1 MARLG
6 RMPIDGRAAAEHTAR
21 TELFRPVGVL
31 LSEMGLRG
39 WRLPARIGLAAVLT
53 ALALPITA
61 VPGQAANNPLTL
73 TVHAG
78 YQDVLKAG
86 GWMPVTIDARNA
98 GAGVDGMLEVQESL
112 NAQPGVSGFTI
123 YEAPISLASG
133 ASKRVR
139 LYLVENTTGATITA
153 RITQQGRVVVSQDS
167 AASATTSTLI
177 GVLSDQ
183 STALDDFAA
192 VHPGGVAARVVHLR
206 NDDIP
211 DSSIPLQ
218 AFDILVIDDFA
229 TDSLTSAQRA
239 AIADYVTT
247 GGDLLLG
254 TGAAW
259 RKTLAALPP
268 AILPMQVSGT
278 RVIDSATIGGSAV
291 EVATGTVTN
300 GMAWLSDAGQPL
312 ILERPYGAGLVT
324 MSTFDWNQQPVAVA
338 SDSRT
343 ILRQVMSRAIFGQ
356 GGAAQNIPYAV
367 MGPAPMGFGSQSSI
381 STRSSVL
388 TPVLGNL
395 PGLDLPSLQ
404 LTGAL
409 VLIYVLLVGP
419 VNYLVL
425 GAMRRRALAW
435 VTVPLIALLAAGG
448 AYGAG
453 IFTKGR
459 SVQTN
464 QIAIVHVQPG
474 TDHAYQ
480 ETYTGII
487 PPSRGDY
494 QATAGGERL
503 LISPIATNNG
513 YAYAGSVR
521 VNVAS
526 NQVTLSGMTAF
537 ALGGFATEGV
547 TTAPKLTASVA
558 LVNGLLKGTV
568 ENHSSV
574 TFTDAVLIA
583 GDNFQTIG
591 ALNPGGSASL
601 SLAPKAGA
609 SGASLGQPLYMRIY
623 NQSGIY
629 QGGYGPG
636 GPTLTAADRDNF
648 AKTQILSLLPTGA
661 GFKGMGTGTAVP
673 MLIAWT
679 RESFQGISVNGS
691 QPRSTALGAV
701 VLSLS
706 VDQIGTGPLPAGV
719 VSGRIVDV
727 VGDSQGQG
735 PPGMLVLQNGS
746 VTYEF
751 APALKGGAH
760 LTALSLSAQNPYGPK
775 FGPAGNT
782 TQTGPAVTGQVW
794 DWSRATWVDVAYL
807 DNGTTALPDSAVDP
821 SSGLIR
827 LRLSTTNGGLL
838 AGSISLSGTV
848 Q

>member
-1 MARLG
+1 MA
-6 RMPIDGRAAAEHTAR
+6 DHTAR
-21 TELFRPVGVL
+21 TELFSPPGVL
-31 LSEMGLRG
+31 LSEMRLWGR
-39 WRLPARIGLAAVLT
+39 RLPARIGLATALT
-53 ALALPITA
+53 AFVLPIA
-61 VPGQAANNPLTL
+61 VVPAHAASNPLTL

-78 YQDVLKAG
+78 YQDVVKAG
-86 GWMPVTIDARNA
+86 AWMPVTIDARNT

-123 YEAPISLASG
+123 YQEPISLASG
-133 ASKRVR
+133 ATKRVR

-153 RITQQGRVVVSQDS
+153 RITQQGRVAVSQDS
-167 AASATTSTLI
+167 ASGATTSALI

-183 STALDDFAA
+183 SAALDDFAA
-192 VHPGGVAARVVHLR
+192 VHPGGIAARVVHLHA
-206 NDDIP
+206 DDIA
-211 DSSIPLQ
+211 DSSIPLRG
-218 AFDILVIDDFA
+218 FDILAIDDFA
-229 TDSLTSAQRA
+229 TDSLTAGQRA
-239 AIADYVTT
+239 AIADYVAA
-247 GGDLLLG
+247 GGDLLIG

-259 RKTLAALPP
+259 RKTLAGLPP
-268 AILPMQVSGT
+268 AILPMQVTGT
-278 RVIDSATIGGSAV
+278 TVIDTTAVAGAAV
-291 EVATGTVTN
+291 EIATGTVTN
-300 GMAWLSDAGQPL
+300 GLAWWGDSGQPL
-312 ILERPYGAGLVT
+312 ILERPVGAGVVT
-324 MSTFDWNQQPVAVA
+324 MSTFDWNQQPLAIA
-338 SDSRT
+338 SASRT
-343 ILRQVMSRAIFGQ
+343 ILRQVMSRAFFGQ
-356 GGAAQNIPYAV
+356 GSTAQNGPYMM
-367 MGPAPMGFGSQSSI
+367 MGPAPMGFGAQQSIVS
-381 STRSSVL
+381 RSSAL

-474 TDHAYQ
+474 SDRAYQ

-526 NQVTLSGMTAF
+526 NEVTLSGMTAF

-547 TTAPKLTASVA
+547 TTAPKLTAHLA
-558 LVNGLLKGTV
+558 LVNGQLKGTI
-568 ENHSSV
+568 ENRSSI

-591 ALNPGGSASL
+591 ALKPGASASL
-601 SLAPKAGA
+601 SLAPKAGTTL
-609 SGASLGQPLYMRIY
+609 GQGQPLYMRIY

-636 GPTLTAADRDNF
+636 GPSMTAADRDNF
-648 AKTQILSLLPTGA
+648 AKTQVLSMLPTGV
-661 GFKGMGTGTAVP
+661 GFKGMGTGTAAP

-679 RESFQGISVNGS
+679 HESFQGLSVNGS
-691 QPRSTALGAV
+691 RPRSTAFGAV
-701 VLSLS
+701 VLSLV
-706 VDQIGTGPLPAGV
+706 VDQIGTGPLPTGV

-727 VGDSQGQG
+727 VGDTQSQG
-735 PPGMLVLQNGS
+735 PPGMLVMQNGS

-751 APALKGGAH
+751 APALTGGAH
-760 LTALSLSAQNPYGPK
+760 LTALSVNASNPYGPK
-775 FGPAGNT
+775 FGPPGNT
-782 TQTGPAVTGQVW
+782 TQTGPAVTGEVW
-794 DWSRATWVDVAYL
+794 NWSTATWTSVAYQ
-807 DNGTTALPDSAVDP
+807 DNGATALPDGAAEP
-821 SSGLIR
+821 STGLIR
-827 LRLSTTNGGLL
+827 LRLTTTNGGLL
-838 AGSISLSGTV
+838 AGSITLAGTV

>member
-1 MARLG
+1 MN
-6 RMPIDGRAAAEHTAR
+6 
-21 TELFRPVGVL
+21 
-31 LSEMGLRG
+31 EMRLRG

-53 ALALPITA
+53 ALALPIATI
-61 VPGQAANNPLTL
+61 PGQAAGNPITL
-73 TVHAG
+73 TVHVG
-78 YQDVLKAG
+78 YQDVVKTG
-86 GWMPVTIDARNA
+86 GWMPVTIDARNS
-98 GAGVDGMLEVQESL
+98 GVGVDGMLEVQEAL

-123 YEAPISLASG
+123 YDEPISLASG

-167 AASATTSTLI
+167 AASATTSALI

-183 STALDDFAA
+183 SVALDDFAA
-192 VHPGGVAARVVHLR
+192 VHPGGIAARVVHLGP
-206 NDDIP
+206 DEIP
-211 DSSIPLQ
+211 DSSIPLR

-229 TDSLTSAQRA
+229 TDSLTAGQRA
-239 AIADYVTT
+239 AIGDYVAT
-247 GGDLLLG
+247 GGDLLVG

-268 AILPMQVSGT
+268 AILPMQVTGT
-278 RVIDSATIGGSAV
+278 AVIDSTTAGASAV
-291 EVATGTVTN
+291 EIATGTVTN
-300 GMAWLSDAGQPL
+300 GVAWLSDAGRPL

-324 MSTFDWNQQPVAVA
+324 MSTFDWNQQPVAV
-338 SDSRT
+338 SSTSRT
-343 ILRQVMSRAIFGQ
+343 ILRQVMSRAFFGQ
-356 GGAAQNIPYAV
+356 GGGSQITPYAV
-367 MGPAPMGFGSQSSI
+367 MGPAPMGFGSQPSI

-388 TPVLGNL
+388 TQVLGNL

-474 TDHAYQ
+474 SDHAYQ

-494 QATAGGERL
+494 QASAGGERL

-547 TTAPKLTASVA
+547 TTAPKLTAHLA
-558 LVNGLLKGTV
+558 LVNGKLTGTIQ
-568 ENHSSV
+568 NDSKV

-583 GDNFQTIG
+583 GDNFQIIG
-591 ALNPGGSASL
+591 ALKPGASASL
-601 SLAPKAGA
+601 NLVPKTATA
-609 SGASLGQPLYMRIY
+609 LGQPLYMRIY

-629 QGGYGPG
+629 QGGYGLG
-636 GPTLTAADRDNF
+636 GPTMTAADRDNF
-648 AKTQILSLLPTGA
+648 AKTQIMSLLPTGV
-661 GFKGMGTGTAVP
+661 GFKGTSADAAP
-673 MLIAWT
+673 MLVAWT
-679 RESFQGISVNGS
+679 HQSFQDLNVNGS

-701 VLSLS
+701 VLSLP

-727 VGDSQGQG
+727 VGDTQGQG

-751 APALKGGAH
+751 APGLTGGAH
-760 LTALSLSAQNPYGPK
+760 LTAMSINATNPYGPK
-775 FGPAGNT
+775 FGPPSST

-794 DWSRATWVDVAYL
+794 DWTRATWTDIAYQ
-807 DNGTTALPDSAVDP
+807 DNGTTALPDSAADP

-827 LRLSTTNGGLL
+827 LRLTTTNGGLL
-838 AGSISLSGTV
+838 AGGISLTGTI

>member
-1 MARLG
+1 MRLWG
-6 RMPIDGRAAAEHTAR
+6 R
-21 TELFRPVGVL
+21 
-31 LSEMGLRG
+31 
-39 WRLPARIGLAAVLT
+39 RLPARIGLATALT
-53 ALALPITA
+53 AFGLPIA
-61 VPGQAANNPLTL
+61 AIPAQAASNPLTL
-73 TVHAG
+73 TVHVG
-78 YQDVLKAG
+78 YQDVVTAG
-86 GWMPVTIDARNA
+86 AWMPVTIDARNT

-123 YEAPISLASG
+123 YEEPISLASG

-153 RITQQGRVVVSQDS
+153 RITQQGRVAVSQDS
-167 AASATTSTLI
+167 VSGATTSGLV

-183 STALDDFAA
+183 SAALDDFAA
-192 VHPGGVAARVVHLR
+192 VHPGGIAARVVHLHA
-206 NDDIP
+206 DDIA
-211 DSSIPLQ
+211 DSSIPLR

-229 TDSLTSAQRA
+229 TDSLTAAQRA
-239 AIADYVTT
+239 AIADYVAA
-247 GGDLLLG
+247 GGDLLVG

-259 RKTLAALPP
+259 RKTLAGLPP
-268 AILPMQVSGT
+268 AILPLQVTGT
-278 RVIDSATIGGSAV
+278 AVIDTTAVGGAAV
-291 EVATGTVTN
+291 EIATGTVTN
-300 GMAWLSDAGQPL
+300 GLAWLSDSGKPL
-312 ILERPYGAGLVT
+312 ILERPFGAGVVT
-324 MSTFDWNQQPVAVA
+324 MSTFDWNQQPLAVA
-338 SDSRT
+338 SASRT
-343 ILRQVMSRAIFGQ
+343 ILRQVMSRAFFGQ
-356 GGAAQNIPYAV
+356 GSTAQNGPNV
-367 MGPAPMGFGSQSSI
+367 MMGPAPMGSGTQQSIAS
-381 STRSSVL
+381 RSSAL
-388 TPVLGNL
+388 TQVLGNL

-404 LTGAL
+404 LTGVL

-464 QIAIVHVQPG
+464 QIAIIHVQPG
-474 TDHAYQ
+474 SDHAYQ

-494 QATAGGERL
+494 QANTGGARL

-526 NQVTLSGMTAF
+526 NEVTLSGMTAF

-547 TTAPKLTASVA
+547 TTAPKLTAQVA
-558 LVNGLLKGTV
+558 LMNGQLKGTI
-568 ENHSSV
+568 ENHSSI

-583 GDNFQTIG
+583 GDSFQTIG
-591 ALNPGGSASL
+591 ALKPGASASL
-601 SLAPKAGA
+601 SLAPKAGT
-609 SGASLGQPLYMRIY
+609 SLGQPLYMRIY

-636 GPTLTAADRDNF
+636 GPTMTAADRDNF
-648 AKTQILSLLPTGA
+648 AKTQVLSLLPTGV
-661 GFKGMGTGTAVP
+661 GFKGMGTGMAAP

-679 RESFQGISVNGS
+679 HESFQGLSVNGS
-691 QPRSTALGAV
+691 HPRSTALAAV
-701 VLSLS
+701 VLSLA
-706 VDQIGTGPLPAGV
+706 VDQIGTGPLPAGI

-727 VGDSQGQG
+727 VGDTQSQG
-735 PPGMLVLQNGS
+735 PPGMLVMQNGS

-751 APALKGGAH
+751 APSLSSGAH
-760 LTALSLSAQNPYGPK
+760 LTAVSVSAQNPYGPK
-775 FGPAGNT
+775 FGPPGNT
-782 TQTGPAVTGQVW
+782 TQTGPAVVGQVW
-794 DWSRATWVDVAYL
+794 DWSHATWTEVAYQ

-821 SSGLIR
+821 STGLIR
-827 LRLSTTNGGLL
+827 LRLTTTNGGLL

>member
-1 MARLG
+1 
-6 RMPIDGRAAAEHTAR
+6 
-21 TELFRPVGVL
+21 
-31 LSEMGLRG
+31 MGLRG
-39 WRLPARIGLAAVLT
+39 RRLPARIGLAAVLS
-53 ALALPITA
+53 AFALPIAT
-61 VPGQAANNPLTL
+61 VPGQAANNPVTL
-73 TVHAG
+73 SVHVG
-78 YQDVLKAG
+78 YQDVVKAG
-86 GWMPVTIDARNA
+86 GWMPVTIDAGNT

-139 LYLVENTTGATITA
+139 IYLEENTTGATITA

-167 AASATTSTLI
+167 VASATTSALI

-247 GGDLLLG
+247 GGDLLVG

-259 RKTLAALPP
+259 RKTLAALPA

-278 RVIDSATIGGSAV
+278 TVIDSATIGGSAV
-291 EVATGTVTN
+291 EVATGKVTS
-300 GMAWLSDAGQPL
+300 GVAWLSDAGQPL
-312 ILERPYGAGLVT
+312 ILERSAGAGLVT
-324 MSTFDWNQQPVAVA
+324 LSTFDWNQLPVAVA

-356 GGAAQNIPYAV
+356 GGASQNIPYAV

-435 VTVPLIALLAAGG
+435 VTVPLIALVAAGG

-464 QIAIVHVQPG
+464 QIAIVHVEPG

-494 QATAGGERL
+494 QATAAGERL

-521 VNVAS
+521 VNVAN

-558 LVNGLLKGTV
+558 LVNGQLKGTV
-568 ENHSSV
+568 ENHSNL

-591 ALNPGGSASL
+591 ALKPGASANL
-601 SLAPKAGA
+601 SLAPK
-609 SGASLGQPLYMRIY
+609 SGTSLGQPLYMSVY

-629 QGGYGPG
+629 QNGGYGPG
-636 GPTLTAADRDNF
+636 GPTVTAADRDNF

-661 GFKGMGTGTAVP
+661 GFKGIGSGSAAP
-673 MLIAWT
+673 MLVAWT
-679 RESFQGISVNGS
+679 HQSFQDLSVNGT
-691 QPRSTALGAV
+691 QPRSSALAAV
-701 VLSLS
+701 VLSLA
-706 VDQIGTGPLPAGV
+706 VDQIGTGPLPAGI

-751 APALKGGAH
+751 APALRSGAR
-760 LTALSLSAQNPYGPK
+760 LTALSINAQNPYGPK
-775 FGPAGNT
+775 FGPPGTT

-794 DWSRATWVDVAYL
+794 DWSRAAWIDVAYQ

-821 SSGLIR
+821 STGLIR
-827 LRLSTTNGGLL
+827 LRVSTTNGGLL

>member
-1 MARLG
+1 M
-6 RMPIDGRAAAEHTAR
+6 
-21 TELFRPVGVL
+21 
-31 LSEMGLRG
+31 SEMRLRG

-53 ALALPITA
+53 ALALPIAA
-61 VPGQAANNPLTL
+61 VPVQAASNPLAL
-73 TVHAG
+73 TVHVG
-78 YQDVLKAG
+78 YQDVVKTG
-86 GWMPVTIDARNA
+86 GWMPVTVDARNS
-98 GAGVDGMLEVQESL
+98 GASVDGMLEVQESL

-153 RITQQGRVVVSQDS
+153 RITQQGRVAVSQDS
-167 AASATTSTLI
+167 ASGATTSALI

-192 VHPGGVAARVVHLR
+192 IHPGGVAARVVHLR
-206 NDDIP
+206 ADDIP
-211 DSSIPLQ
+211 DSSIPLRS
-218 AFDILVIDDFA
+218 FDILVIDDFA
-229 TDSLTSAQRA
+229 TDSLTAGQRA
-239 AIADYVTT
+239 AIADFVTT
-247 GGDLLLG
+247 GGDLLVG

-268 AILPMQVSGT
+268 AILPMQVTGT
-278 RVIDSATIGGSAV
+278 MVIDSTAVGGSAV

-300 GMAWLSDAGQPL
+300 GLTWLSDAGQPL
-312 ILERPYGAGLVT
+312 ILERAYGAGVVT
-324 MSTFDWNQQPVAVA
+324 MSTFDWNQQPLAVA
-338 SDSRT
+338 SASRT
-343 ILRQVMSRAIFGQ
+343 ILRQVMSRAFFGQ
-356 GGAAQNIPYAV
+356 GGAAQNVPYAV
-367 MGPAPMGFGSQSSI
+367 IGPAPMGLASQPSI
-381 STRSSVL
+381 ATRSSVL
-388 TPVLGNL
+388 TQVLGNL

-448 AYGAG
+448 SYGTG
-453 IFTKGR
+453 ILTKGR

-464 QIAIVHVQPG
+464 QIAILHLQSG
-474 TDHAYQ
+474 SEHAYQ

-494 QATAGGERL
+494 QATAAGERL

-521 VNVAS
+521 VNVAT

-547 TTAPKLTASVA
+547 TTAPQLTASVA
-558 LVNGLLKGTV
+558 LVNGQLKGTV
-568 ENHSSV
+568 ENHSNV

-591 ALNPGGSASL
+591 ALKPGASASL
-601 SLAPKAGA
+601 SLAPKATT
-609 SGASLGQPLYMRIY
+609 SLGQPLYMRIY

-636 GPTLTAADRDNF
+636 GPTMTAADRDNF
-648 AKTQILSLLPTGA
+648 AKTQIMSLLPNGV
-661 GFKGMGTGTAVP
+661 GFKGSSAAAAP
-673 MLIAWT
+673 MLVAWT
-679 RESFQGISVNGS
+679 HQSFQTLSVNGS
-691 QPRSTALGAV
+691 HPRSTALAAV
-701 VLSLS
+701 VLSLP
-706 VDQIGTGPLPAGV
+706 VDQIGTGPLPTGV

-727 VGDSQGQG
+727 VGDTQSQG
-735 PPGMLVLQNGS
+735 PPGMLLMQNGS

-751 APALKGGAH
+751 APALALGAH
-760 LTALSLSAQNPYGPK
+760 LTALSINAQNPYGPK
-775 FGPAGNT
+775 FGPPGNSA
-782 TQTGPAVTGQVW
+782 QTGPAVTGQVW
-794 DWSRATWVDVAYL
+794 DWNRSIWTDVAYQ

>member
-1 MARLG
+1 MR
-6 RMPIDGRAAAEHTAR
+6 
-21 TELFRPVGVL
+21 
-31 LSEMGLRG
+31 LRG

-53 ALALPITA
+53 ALALPIAA
-61 VPGQAANNPLTL
+61 VPVQAASNPLAL
-73 TVHAG
+73 TVHVG
-78 YQDVLKAG
+78 YQDVVKTG
-86 GWMPVTIDARNA
+86 GWMPVTIDARNS
-98 GAGVDGMLEVQESL
+98 GTSVDGMLEVQESL

-153 RITQQGRVVVSQDS
+153 RITQQGRVAVSQDS
-167 AASATTSTLI
+167 ASGATTSALI

-192 VHPGGVAARVVHLR
+192 IHPGGVAARVVHLR
-206 NDDIP
+206 ADDIP
-211 DSSIPLQ
+211 DSSIPLRS
-218 AFDILVIDDFA
+218 FDILVIDDFA
-229 TDSLTSAQRA
+229 TDSLTAGQRA
-239 AIADYVTT
+239 AIADFVTT
-247 GGDLLLG
+247 GGDLLVG

-268 AILPMQVSGT
+268 AILPMQVTGT
-278 RVIDSATIGGSAV
+278 MVIDSTAVGGSAV

-300 GMAWLSDAGQPL
+300 GLTWLSDAGQPL
-312 ILERPYGAGLVT
+312 ILERAYGAGVVT
-324 MSTFDWNQQPVAVA
+324 LSTFDWNQQPVAVA
-338 SDSRT
+338 SASRT
-343 ILRQVMSRAIFGQ
+343 ILRQVMSRAFFGQ
-356 GGAAQNIPYAV
+356 GGAAQNVPYAV
-367 MGPAPMGFGSQSSI
+367 MGPAPMGFGSQASI
-381 STRSSVL
+381 ATRSSVL
-388 TPVLGNL
+388 TQVLGNL

-425 GAMRRRALAW
+425 GAIRRRALAW

-448 AYGAG
+448 SYGTG
-453 IFTKGR
+453 ILTKGR

-464 QIAIVHVQPG
+464 QIAILHLQPG
-474 TDHAYQ
+474 SEHAYQ

-494 QATAGGERL
+494 QASAAGERL

-521 VNVAS
+521 VNVAT

-547 TTAPKLTASVA
+547 TTAPKLTAHVT
-558 LVNGLLKGTV
+558 LVNGQLKGTI
-568 ENHSSV
+568 ENHSGL

-583 GDNFQTIG
+583 GDNFQIIG
-591 ALNPGGSASL
+591 ALKPGASANL
-601 SLAPKAGA
+601 SLAPKAGT
-609 SGASLGQPLYMRIY
+609 SNGQPLYLRIY

-636 GPTLTAADRDNF
+636 GPTMTAADRDNF
-648 AKTQILSLLPTGA
+648 AKTQILSLLPTGV
-661 GFKGMGTGTAVP
+661 GFKGMGTGTAAP
-673 MLIAWT
+673 MVVAWT
-679 RESFQGISVNGS
+679 HASFQDLSVNGS
-691 QPRSTALGAV
+691 HPRSTALGAV
-701 VLSLS
+701 VLSLA

-727 VGDSQGQG
+727 VGDTQSQG
-735 PPGMLVLQNGS
+735 PPGMLLMQNGS

-751 APALKGGAH
+751 APALAVGAH
-760 LTALSLSAQNPYGPK
+760 LTALSINAQNPYGPK
-775 FGPAGNT
+775 FGPPGNSA
-782 TQTGPAVTGQVW
+782 QTGPAVTGQVW
-794 DWSRATWVDVAYL
+794 DWNRAIWTDVAYQ

>member
-1 MARLG
+1 
-6 RMPIDGRAAAEHTAR
+6 
-21 TELFRPVGVL
+21 
-31 LSEMGLRG
+31 MGLRG
-39 WRLPARIGLAAVLT
+39 RRLPARIGLAAVLT
-53 ALALPITA
+53 AFALPIAA
-61 VPGQAANNPLTL
+61 VPGQAANNPVTL

-78 YQDVLKAG
+78 YQDVVKAG
-86 GWMPVTIDARNA
+86 GWMPVTIDAGNT

-139 LYLVENTTGATITA
+139 IYLEENTTGATITA

-167 AASATTSTLI
+167 VASATTSALI

-247 GGDLLLG
+247 GGDLLVG

-278 RVIDSATIGGSAV
+278 TVIDSATIGGSAV
-291 EVATGTVTN
+291 EIATGKVTN
-300 GMAWLSDAGQPL
+300 GVAWLSDAGQPL
-312 ILERPYGAGLVT
+312 ILERPSGAGLVT
-324 MSTFDWNQQPVAVA
+324 MSTFDWNQLPVAVA

-435 VTVPLIALLAAGG
+435 VTVPLIALVAAGG

-464 QIAIVHVQPG
+464 QIAIVHVEPG

-494 QATAGGERL
+494 QATAAGVRL

-521 VNVAS
+521 VNVAN

-558 LVNGLLKGTV
+558 LVNGQLKGTV
-568 ENHSSV
+568 ENHSNL

-591 ALNPGGSASL
+591 ALKPGASASL
-601 SLAPKAGA
+601 SLAPKAGT
-609 SGASLGQPLYMRIY
+609 SLGQPLYMSIY

-629 QGGYGPG
+629 QNGGYGPG
-636 GPTLTAADRDNF
+636 GPTVTAADRDNF

-661 GFKGMGTGTAVP
+661 GFKGMGSGSAAP
-673 MLIAWT
+673 MLVAWT
-679 RESFQGISVNGS
+679 HQSFQDLSVNGT
-691 QPRSTALGAV
+691 QPRSSALAAV
-701 VLSLS
+701 VLSLA

-751 APALKGGAH
+751 APALRSGAH
-760 LTALSLSAQNPYGPK
+760 LTALSINAQNPYGPK
-775 FGPAGNT
+775 FGPPGST

-794 DWSRATWVDVAYL
+794 DWSHAAWIDVAYQ

-821 SSGLIR
+821 STGLIR
-827 LRLSTTNGGLL
+827 LRVSTTNGGLL